1 MEVLMQ
7 NRQTIITL
15 LETIR
20 DVLDQDVFPN
30 LPANQ
35 LGTAKMTQSGLDI
48 VIRGLTKSSETIT
61 DPKIKEMPFNERL
74 VFFKKQQKVLNI
86 DFSAR
91 ELAKDIREGKYDD
104 NLLGPILGEL
114 EEQACQRLELS
125 NPEYLSK
132 QKFTQPNVI

>member
-1 MEVLMQ
+1 MVMQ
-7 NRQTIITL
+7 NRQTIMNL
-15 LETIR
+15 LKTIR
-20 DVLDQDVFPN
+20 DVLDQDIFPN

-48 VIRGLTKSSETIT
+48 VIRGLTKNSETIT
-61 DPKIKEMPFNERL
+61 DPKIREMPFNDAL
-74 VFFKKQQKVLNI
+74 SFLKNKKSSEYN
-86 DFSAR
+86 FSAR

-104 NLLGPILGEL
+104 NLLGPILKEL

>member
-61 DPKIKEMPFNERL
+61 DPKIQEMPFNGAS
-74 VFFKKQQKVLNI
+74 FFLKN
-86 DFSAR
+86 
-91 ELAKDIREGKYDD
+91 
-104 NLLGPILGEL
+104 N
-114 EEQACQRLELS
+114 
-125 NPEYLSK
+125 
-132 QKFTQPNVI
+132 KF

>member
-7 NRQTIITL
+7 NKQTIITL

-30 LPANQ
+30 LHANQ

-61 DPKIKEMPFNERL
+61 DPKIQEMRFNSALSFLKNNKISKYR
-74 VFFKKQQKVLNI
+74 
-86 DFSAR
+86 FSAR

-114 EEQACQRLELS
+114 EKQACHRLELS

>member
-1 MEVLMQ
+1 MQ

-20 DVLDQDVFPN
+20 DVLDQDIFPN

-61 DPKIKEMPFNERL
+61 DLKIQEMPFNSALSFLKNNKISEYR
-74 VFFKKQQKVLNI
+74 FA
-86 DFSAR
+86 AR

-114 EEQACQRLELS
+114 EKQACQRLELS

>member
-7 NRQTIITL
+7 NKQTIITL
-15 LETIR
+15 LKTIR

-35 LGTAKMTQSGLDI
+35 LATAKMTQSGLDI

-61 DPKIKEMPFNERL
+61 DLKIQEMPFNNALSFLKNNKNSKYR
-74 VFFKKQQKVLNI
+74 
-86 DFSAR
+86 FSAR
-91 ELAKDIREGKYDD
+91 GLAKDIRKGKYDD

-114 EEQACQRLELS
+114 EKQACQRLELS

>member
-20 DVLDQDVFPN
+20 DVLDQDIFPN

-61 DPKIKEMPFNERL
+61 DPKIQEMPFNSAL
-74 VFFKKQQKVLNI
+74 SFLKNKKI
-86 DFSAR
+86 SEYRFAAR

-114 EEQACQRLELS
+114 EKQACQRLELS

-132 QKFTQPNVI
+132 QKFTHPNVI

>member
-35 LGTAKMTQSGLDI
+35 LATAKMTQSGLDI
-48 VIRGLTKSSETIT
+48 VIRDLTKSSETIT
-61 DPKIKEMPFNERL
+61 DPKIQEMPFNSALSFLKNNKISKYR
-74 VFFKKQQKVLNI
+74 
-86 DFSAR
+86 FSAR

-125 NPEYLSK
+125 NPESLSK

>member
-20 DVLDQDVFPN
+20 DVLDQDIFPN

-61 DPKIKEMPFNERL
+61 DPKIKEMPFNDAL
-74 VFFKKQQKVLNI
+74 SFLKNNKSAKYN
-86 DFSAR
+86 FSAR

-114 EEQACQRLELS
+114 EKQACQRLELS